1 MNPLRTVSRRWLNLG
16 GFAICAALLGFA
28 YYLQFHGGLDPCPL
42 CIFQRIGVIVLG
54 LVFLVAALHHPQ
66 QTGARIYAVVLAA
79 AALAGAGVAARHVWL
94 QHLPPDQVPACA
106 PDLAYM
112 LEILPIAQ
120 VIKRVFTGSGECA
133 NVVWSFLGLSMPSW
147 VLIWFLALGTFGLL
161 GNWIRRPR

>member
-1 MNPLRTVSRRWLNLG
+1 
-16 GFAICAALLGFA
+16 
-28 YYLQFHGGLDPCPL
+28 
-42 CIFQRIGVIVLG
+42 
-54 LVFLVAALHHPQ
+54 
-66 QTGARIYAVVLAA
+66 
-79 AALAGAGVAARHVWL
+79 
-94 QHLPPDQVPACA
+94 
-106 PDLAYM
+106 M